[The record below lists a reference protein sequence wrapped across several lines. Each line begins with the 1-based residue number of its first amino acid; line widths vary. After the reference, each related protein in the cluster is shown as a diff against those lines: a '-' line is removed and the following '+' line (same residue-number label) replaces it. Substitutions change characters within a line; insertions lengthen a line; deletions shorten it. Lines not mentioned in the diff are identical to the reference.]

1 MNAQQAIRA
10 IVERVDLSEDQAH
23 ELGAAIIA
31 GQVSPI
37 QIAALLTGLRI
48 KGETVDEI
56 VGFARAMREAAA
68 PLRVRSADV
77 VDCCGTGGDGKGT
90 FNVSTVSAFVAAGAG
105 CVVAKHGNRW
115 ISGRCGSADVLE
127 ALGVR
132 VEIPAELAARCIDEV
147 GIGFLYAPLY
157 HAGTRHA
164 AEARRQIGIR
174 SLFNILGPLSNP
186 AGARR
191 QLVGV
196 FERSLTRKVADALA
210 RLGAVHA
217 LVVHGADG
225 LDELTPADVTCVC
238 ELKDGRVREYEMAP
252 ERFGLER
259 VPLEQIKGGD
269 PQTNA
274 RIAREVLAGQGG
286 PAGGVVLL
294 NAGAV
299 IYAGGRAGSL
309 EEGVTLARQAIES
322 GAALGR
328 LEKLI
333 RCTQGR
339 E

>member
-1 MNAQQAIRA
+1 MTAQQAIRTVA
-10 IVERVDLSEDQAH
+10 ERVDLSEDQARQVA
-23 ELGAAIIA
+23 AAIIA
-31 GQVSPI
+31 GHVSPI
-37 QIAALLTGLRI
+37 QIAGLLVGLRL
-48 KGETVDEI
+48 KGETVDEM

-68 PLRVRSADV
+68 PLRVHSADV
-77 VDCCGTGGDGKGT
+77 VDSCGTGGDGKGT
-90 FNVSTVSAFVAAGAG
+90 FNISTVSAFVAAGAG

-127 ALGVR
+127 ALGVK
-132 VEIPAELAARCIDEV
+132 VEVPAELAARCIDEA

-196 FERSLTRKVADALA
+196 FERGLTRKVAEALA

-225 LDELTPADVTCVC
+225 LDEFTPADATFVS
-238 ELKDGRVREYEMAP
+238 ELKDGRVSDYEVTP
-252 ERFGLER
+252 EQLGVER
-259 VPLEQIKGGD
+259 VPLERLRGGD

-274 RIAREVLAGQGG
+274 RIAREILAGRPL
-286 PAGGVVLL
+286 PASTVVAL

-299 IYAGGRAGSL
+299 IYVGGRAESL
-309 EEGVTLARQAIES
+309 REGVAQAWRAIES
-322 GAALGR
+322 GAALAR
-328 LEKLI
+328 LEELVQ
-333 RCTQGR
+333 RTQGGS
-339 E
+339 